1 MNMKPSTSKPSQHQ
15 QNLKLML
22 QQVFNNQPTSR
33 IEIAH
38 QTGLNKS
45 TISSLY
51 NELDADQL
59 FEEVGQGESTSS
71 GGRRPKL
78 VQINKKYGLIA
89 SFDFGYNHLHMMV
102 NYLDGEINYFKQERI
117 NSNQLADILPII
129 DQQLDRVVAADNTIN
144 GLIGIGFSVHGVV
157 LHDQI
162 LDSPFVDF
170 DDINLQKHYHD
181 KYHVPVVVENEANLS
196 AIYERDF
203 DDRYPNH
210 NLVAVSIHRGVG
222 AGVIIN
228 KQLYRGS
235 HGLAGEIG
243 RNVYLDPKTKKPR
256 KIEDF
261 CSEYA
266 LMQQLSQLTG
276 KEVSRDS
283 IQRLIEKHDPKIDSV
298 IQAFSS
304 LLARAIFGATVSY
317 DPEVLYI
324 NSTLMDEVPE
334 LYVQLKAELVKLG
347 QDQPIAIIKHSRY
360 AQLLGAFSSVVKR
373 YFDMDGLQLNFK
385 YWMNLAE
392 IFPGKS
398 EYNFSQ
404 DFLFCPLQV
413 RM

>member
-1 MNMKPSTSKPSQHQ
+1 MRPSTSKPSQHQ
-15 QNLKLML
+15 QNLRLVL
-22 QQVFNNQPTSR
+22 QQVFNHQPTSR
-33 IEIAH
+33 IKIAH

-51 NELDADQL
+51 NELDAEQL

-102 NYLDGEINYFKQERI
+102 NYLNGDINYFKEERI
-117 NSNQLADILPII
+117 TSNQLADILPLI
-129 DQQLDRVVAADNTIN
+129 DRQLDRVVAADNTIN

-157 LHDQI
+157 LNNQI

-170 DDINLQKHYHD
+170 DDVNLQKYYED
-181 KYHVPVVVENEANLS
+181 KYDVPVVVENEANLS

-228 KQLYRGS
+228 NQLYRGS

-243 RNVYLDPKTKKPR
+243 RNVYIDPQTKKAR

-266 LMQQLSQLTG
+266 LLQQLSKVTG
-276 KEVSRDS
+276 DEINRDS
-283 IQRLIEKHDPKIDSV
+283 VQRLIDRHDPQIDRV
-298 IQAFSS
+298 LRAFLS

-334 LYVQLKAELVKLG
+334 LYIQLKAELVKLG
-347 QDQPIAIIKHSRY
+347 QDQPIAIIRHSRY
-360 AQLLGAFSSVVKR
+360 AQLLGAFSLVVNR
-373 YFDMDGLQLNFK
+373 YFEMGH
-385 YWMNLAE
+385 M
-392 IFPGKS
+392 
-398 EYNFSQ
+398 
-404 DFLFCPLQV
+404 QV
-413 RM
+413 HYAN

>member
-1 MNMKPSTSKPSQHQ
+1 MTPSTSKPFQHRR
-15 QNLKLML
+15 NLKLLL
-22 QQVFNNQPTSR
+22 QQVFNHQPTSR

-45 TISSLY
+45 TVSSLY
-51 NELDADQL
+51 NELDDQQL

-78 VQINKKYGLIA
+78 IQINKKYGLIA
-89 SFDFGYNHLHMMV
+89 SFDFGYDHLHMMV

-117 NSNQLADILPII
+117 HSNQLADILPIVE
-129 DQQLDRVVAADNTIN
+129 QQLDRVVASNNTIN

-170 DDINLQKHYHD
+170 DNINLQKHFED

-228 KQLYRGS
+228 NQLYRGS

-243 RNVYLDPKTKKPR
+243 RNVYLDPKTKQAR

-266 LMQQLSQLTG
+266 LLHELSQLEG
-276 KEVSRDS
+276 HEVERDDL
-283 IQRLIEKHDPKIDSV
+283 QRLIDRHDPAVDRKV
-298 IQAFSS
+298 RAFSS

-324 NSTLMDEVPE
+324 NSILMDEVPE

-347 QDQPIAIIKHSRY
+347 QDRPIAIIRHSRD
-360 AQLLGAFSSVVKR
+360 AQLLGSFSLVVNR
-373 YFDMDGLQLNFK
+373 CFQMHDLQLRFR
-385 YWMNLAE
+385 Y
-392 IFPGKS
+392 
-398 EYNFSQ
+398 
-404 DFLFCPLQV
+404 
-413 RM
+413 

>member
-1 MNMKPSTSKPSQHQ
+1 MKPSTSKPSQHR
-15 QNLKLML
+15 QNLKLLL

-51 NELDADQL
+51 NELDEQQL

-78 VQINKKYGLIA
+78 VRINKKYGLIA

-117 NSNQLADILPII
+117 TSNQLADILPMI
-129 DQQLDRVVAADNTIN
+129 DRELDRVVSDNNTIN

-170 DDINLQKHYHD
+170 DDINLQKHFHD

-228 KQLYRGS
+228 NQLYRGS
-235 HGLAGEIG
+235 HGVAGEIG
-243 RNVYLDPKTKKPR
+243 RNVYIDPHSKKPR

-266 LMQQLSQLTG
+266 LMQQLSEVTG
-276 KEVSRDS
+276 EKVDRDS
-283 IQRLIEKHDPKIDSV
+283 IQRLIDQHDPQIDAV
-298 IQAFSS
+298 FRAFSS

-334 LYVQLKAELVKLG
+334 LYVQLKAELVKMG

-360 AQLLGAFSSVVKR
+360 AQLLGSFSLVVNR
-373 YFDMDGLQLNFK
+373 CFEMGHLQLH
-385 YWMNLAE
+385 YT
-392 IFPGKS
+392 
-398 EYNFSQ
+398 Y
-404 DFLFCPLQV
+404 
-413 RM
+413 